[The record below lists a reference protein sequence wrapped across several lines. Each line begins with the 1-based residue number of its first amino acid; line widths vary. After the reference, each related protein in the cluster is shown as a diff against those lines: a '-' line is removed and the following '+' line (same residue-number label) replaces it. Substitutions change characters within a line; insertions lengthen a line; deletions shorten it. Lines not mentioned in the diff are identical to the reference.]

1 MLELLRGAIVTVK
14 KRAALTRTTQ
24 APVKLTVQRFTGA
37 PSLAGAAAVFC
48 LLLLRLLCLL
58 LGRQSSQL
66 LSRRLSLHSVVEKG
80 GRDSVRAQLVDSLN
94 LAVLYAGRTWA
105 YKRDGDRERM
115 TWQIAEYRVQWDGKS
130 CGQGPG
136 YAVKQWLSNRV
147 SRKPDD
153 IPSRGLLQRLAG
165 AAPRDDNIVRLG
177 KHVCIMHKPCKCAH
191 AYCKCTCGHY
201 MFTSSGA
208 ETAAGLEAAEERL
221 RSTESW
227 EAAAESLG
235 PVAGCEAAVENL
247 GPAGRLVT
255 AAAYELDLITAGE
268 AAAQL
273 GSRSSATA
281 GPGAGAGAATSDA
294 AAVVA
299 TALDA
304 AATSDAGSI
313 AFERVALASA
323 SALASSSSM
332 KRTPSA
338 STALTGPVRPQTV
351 MCLALE
357 CAHASANVRGL
368 VTASA

>member
-1 MLELLRGAIVTVK
+1 VEREELQGLDMLYSGGSRTVSPANPMISPREVFSSALPEQR
-14 KRAALTRTTQ
+14 RATIT
-24 APVKLTVQRFTGA
+24 
-37 PSLAGAAAVFC
+37 
-48 LLLLRLLCLL
+48 
-58 LGRQSSQL
+58 SS
-66 LSRRLSLHSVVEKG
+66 G
-80 GRDSVRAQLVDSLN
+80 
-94 LAVLYAGRTWA
+94 
-105 YKRDGDRERM
+105 
-115 TWQIAEYRVQWDGKS
+115 S
-130 CGQGPG
+130 CWSS
-136 YAVKQWLSNRV
+136 AN
-147 SRKPDD
+147 
-153 IPSRGLLQRLAG
+153 RLA
-165 AAPRDDNIVRLG
+165 
-177 KHVCIMHKPCKCAH
+177 KHICMMHKPCKCAH
-191 AYCKCTCGHY
+191 AYCTCTCGHY

-208 ETAAGLEAAEERL
+208 RTAAAGLEAAEERL

-247 GPAGRLVT
+247 GPTGRLVT

-313 AFERVALASA
+313 AFARIASALAS
-323 SALASSSSM
+323 ASSSSM

-351 MCLALE
+351 TRLALGW
-357 CAHASANVRGL
+357 AHASVNVRGL
-368 VTASA
+368 VTASACNDV